1 MKKALSVLVILA
13 ALVALVGC
21 GAASTLPGTTWKD
34 STGVVTYK
42 FGEDGNLTVTSS
54 VTIAGLTTSSTTT
67 YAYTVSGDKLSIKDG
82 DTTTE
87 YTVVKTTSSDGTYY
101 LEIKNSDG
109 NTEMTL
115 YPAD

>member
-21 GAASTLPGTTWKD
+21 GVASSLPGTTWKD
-34 STGVVTYK
+34 STGAVTYE
-42 FGEDGNLTVTSS
+42 FGTDGTLKVTTA
-54 VTIAGLTTSSTTT
+54 VTALGITTSSTSQ
-67 YAYTVSGDKLSIKDG
+67 YEYTVSGDKLSIKSG

-87 YTVVKTTSSDGTYY
+87 YTVVKTTSSDGTYF

-109 NTEMTL
+109 NTEMKL
-115 YPAD
+115 YPAE